1 MSWRL
6 MPGGEEDMEYDAIV
20 VGSGIAGLTA
30 TAYLSKAGLR
40 TLLCEKEPSCGG
52 LINSFERDGF
62 VFDGGIRAMENSG
75 VLLPMLKHLGV
86 ELELVRNHV
95 SLGIEDR
102 VIRLESEANVADY
115 QALLDGLYPQSKAE
129 ITRIME
135 KIRLIMKY
143 MKVQYGINNPIFL
156 DMKQDR
162 DYLMKEI
169 LPWMVKYALT
179 VPKISALNR
188 PVVDFLRQYTSN
200 QSLLDIISQHF
211 FQQTPAFFALSYIT
225 LYLDYNYPLGGTG
238 KLIEK
243 MTGFIERHGG
253 KISTNTEIRV
263 VDPGNRTVIDA
274 QGNHYQYRK
283 LVWAADIK
291 SFYKLVYLENIH
303 DQHVKEVILRRQV
316 KVADKVGNDSVYTVY
331 LAVNLDKS
339 YFERIASGHFFYTP
353 SRRGQSQAGLIP
365 IQAEREEIEHWLEEF
380 FALTTYEISI
390 PVLRDPSLA
399 PEGQS
404 GLIVS
409 VLFDYA
415 LTKRIQEMGWYEPFK
430 ALCERCVIAALDGS
444 IYPGL
449 QHAVLHQF
457 SSTPLTMARLAG
469 NSDGAI
475 TGWSFTNHPIPAESR
490 LPRIMNAITT
500 PVPHV
505 FQAGQWTYSPAG
517 LPISIITGK
526 LAADRVKKEIGIRK

>member
-1 MSWRL
+1 M
-6 MPGGEEDMEYDAIV
+6 DMEYDAII
-20 VGSGIAGLTA
+20 VGGGIAGLIT
-30 TAYLSKAGLR
+30 TAYLSKAGLC
-40 TLLCEKEPSCGG
+40 TLLCEKESSCGG

-75 VLLPMLKHLGV
+75 VLLPMLKHLGI
-86 ELELVRNHV
+86 ELELVKNHV

-102 VIRLESEANVADY
+102 VIRLENEDSVADY
-115 QALLDGLYPQSKAE
+115 QGLLEGLYPQNKAE
-129 ITRIME
+129 ITRIIE
-135 KIRLIMKY
+135 QVRLIMKY

-162 DYLMKEI
+162 DYLLKEI

-179 VPKISALNR
+179 VPKITALNR
-188 PVVDFLRQYTSN
+188 PVVDFLHKYTRD

-211 FQQTPAFFALSYIT
+211 FQLTPAFFALSYIA

-238 KLIEK
+238 KLVEK
-243 MTGFIERHGG
+243 MTGFIESHGG
-253 KISTNTEIRV
+253 KISTKTEIRV
-263 VDPGNRTVIDA
+263 VDPGNRTIMDA
-274 QGNHYQYRK
+274 EGNQYKFRK
-283 LVWAADIK
+283 LVWAADLK
-291 SFYKLVYLENIH
+291 SFYRLVYLDNIH
-303 DQHVKEVILRRQV
+303 DQHVKEAILRRQV
-316 KVADKVGNDSVYTVY
+316 EVADKVGNDSIYTVY
-331 LAVNLDKS
+331 LAVNLDKN
-339 YFERIASGHFFYTP
+339 YFGRIASEHFFYTP
-353 SRRGQSQAGLIP
+353 SRRGQSQAGPIP
-365 IQAEREEIEHWLEEF
+365 INAERDELEHWLEKF

-390 PVLRDPSLA
+390 PVLRDSSLA
-399 PEGQS
+399 PVGQS

-409 VLFDYA
+409 VLFDYE

-430 ALCERCVIAALDGS
+430 TLCERCLIATLDGS

-449 QHAVLHQF
+449 LQAVLHQF

-469 NSDGAI
+469 NSEGAI

-490 LPRIMNAITT
+490 LPKIMSAITT
-500 PVPHV
+500 PVPGV

-526 LAADRVKKEIGIRK
+526 LAADRVIKELGKRK

>member
-1 MSWRL
+1 
-6 MPGGEEDMEYDAIV
+6 MEYDAIV
-20 VGSGIAGLTA
+20 VGGGIAGLIA
-30 TAYLSKAGLR
+30 TAYLSKSGLR
-40 TLLCEKEPSCGG
+40 TLLCEKESSCGG

-102 VIRLESEANVADY
+102 VIRVDSEASVADY
-115 QALLDGLYPQSKAE
+115 QALLEGLYPQCKAE
-129 ITRIME
+129 ITSIME
-135 KIRLIMKY
+135 QVRLIMKY

-179 VPKISALNR
+179 VRKITALNQ
-188 PVVDFLRQYTSN
+188 PVIDFLRQYTRN

-243 MTGFIERHGG
+243 MTSFIESHGG
-253 KISTNTEIRV
+253 KISTNVDIRM
-263 VDPGNRTVIDA
+263 VDPGNRMVMDA
-274 QGNHYQYRK
+274 QGNQYQYRK
-283 LVWAADIK
+283 LVWAADLK
-291 SFYKLVYLENIH
+291 SFYRLVRLENIH
-303 DQHVKEVILRRQV
+303 DQHIKEAILHRQV
-316 KVADKVGNDSVYTVY
+316 EVADKVGNDSIYTVY

-339 YFERIASGHFFYTP
+339 YFEQIASEHFFYTP
-353 SRRGQSQAGLIP
+353 SRQGQSQAGPIP
-365 IQAEREEIEHWLEEF
+365 IKAERDEIENWLEKF

-399 PEGQS
+399 PVGQS

-409 VLFDYA
+409 VLFDYE

-430 ALCERCVIAALDGS
+430 ALCERCIITTLDGS

-449 QHAVLHQF
+449 QQAVLYQF
-457 SSTPLTMARLAG
+457 SSTPLTMERLAG
-469 NSDGAI
+469 NADGAI
-475 TGWSFTNHPIPAESR
+475 TGWSFTNRPMPAESR
-490 LPRIMNAITT
+490 LPKIMNAITT
-500 PVPHV
+500 PVPDV

-526 LAADRVKKEIGIRK
+526 LAADRVIKEIKKGNN

>member
-1 MSWRL
+1 
-6 MPGGEEDMEYDAIV
+6 MPGGVENMEYDAIV
-20 VGSGIAGLTA
+20 VGGGIAGLIA
-30 TAYLSKAGLR
+30 TAYLSKSGLR

-52 LINSFERDGF
+52 LINSFKRDGF

-102 VIRLESEANVADY
+102 VIRLGSEASVADY
-115 QALLDGLYPQSKAE
+115 QALLESLYPQSIDE
-129 ITRIME
+129 IGKIIDQIRQIMQ
-135 KIRLIMKY
+135 Y
-143 MKVQYGINNPIFL
+143 MQVQYGINNPIFL

-162 DYLMKEI
+162 GYMIKEI

-179 VPKISALNR
+179 VPKITALNQ
-188 PVVDFLRQYTSN
+188 PVVDFLGQYTRN

-211 FQQTPAFFALSYIT
+211 FQQTPAFFALSYIK

-238 KLIEK
+238 KLVEK
-243 MTGFIERHGG
+243 MTEFIESHAGN
-253 KISTNTEIRV
+253 ISTKTDIRM
-263 VDPGNRTVIDA
+263 VDPGNRIVMDA
-274 QGNHYQYRK
+274 QGNEYKYRK
-283 LVWAADIK
+283 LVWAADLK
-291 SFYKLVYLENIH
+291 SFYRLVYLEHIH
-303 DQHVKEVILRRQV
+303 DQRVKEAILHRKDEV
-316 KVADKVGNDSVYTVY
+316 DDKVGNDSIYTVY

-339 YFERIASGHFFYTP
+339 YFDHIASEHFFYTP
-353 SRRGQSQAGLIP
+353 SRRGQSMAGPLPLQA
-365 IQAEREEIEHWLEEF
+365 RRDEIERWLKEF

-399 PEGQS
+399 PAGQS

-415 LTKRIQEMGWYEPFK
+415 LTDRIQEMGWYEPFK
-430 ALCERCVIAALDGS
+430 ALCERYVVATLDAS

-449 QHAVLHQF
+449 QQAVLNQF
-457 SSTPLTMARLAG
+457 SSTPLTMARLSG
-469 NSDGAI
+469 NSEGAI
-475 TGWSFTNHPIPAESR
+475 TGWSFTNQHMPAESR
-490 LPRIMNAITT
+490 LPKIMKAINT
-500 PVPHV
+500 PIPHV

-526 LAADRVKKEIGIRK
+526 LAADRVIKEVRKKN